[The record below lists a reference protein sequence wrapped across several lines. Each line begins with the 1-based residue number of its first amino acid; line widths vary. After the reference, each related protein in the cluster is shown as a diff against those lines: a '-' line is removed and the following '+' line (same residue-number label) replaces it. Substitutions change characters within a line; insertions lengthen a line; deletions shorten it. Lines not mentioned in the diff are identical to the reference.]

1 MIQIQNLNRLHAPLQ
16 PLMIKKIEKLISN
29 SEFIG
34 GKEVEDFE
42 RAFSKIHGFSHT
54 ISCGNGTDAL
64 YVALKSLNLP
74 QDSDVLV
81 TALTWISSSEII
93 TQAGHKPVFIDVGD
107 SGYNVDL
114 KAIKKCITNN
124 TRAIVLV
131 HLYGIPCNMD
141 EIVEYC
147 HLNNIKII
155 EDCAQAHLA
164 SYKGQLVGTF
174 GDVATFSFFPG
185 KNLGAFGDA
194 GAICTNDQDIAR
206 FCRLY
211 SKHGAFKKHHHLI
224 EGINSRM
231 DSIQAAI
238 LNIKLEHI
246 YLWTGKRRS
255 IAKEYLAR
263 IDNCHVKLPA
273 FLVDSEPAW
282 HLFTIEV
289 PDRNNFV
296 RYLKDKEIGYATNYP
311 VPVPLQPC
319 YGGESR
325 VAEFPRAA
333 EKCSKLVNIP
343 MCPTLS
349 DREVDYIINALN
361 AYTI

>member
-1 MIQIQNLNRLHAPLQ
+1 MIQIQNLNRLHRPMQ
-16 PLMIKKIEKLISN
+16 PLIIKKLEKLITN

-34 GKEVEDFE
+34 GKEVKDFE
-42 RAFSKIHGFSHT
+42 RAFSKIHGFDHT

-64 YVALKSLNLP
+64 HVALKSLNLP

-93 TQAGHKPVFIDVGD
+93 TQAGHKPVFIDIGD

-114 KAIKKCITNN
+114 NSIKKCVTNN

-141 EIVEYC
+141 DIVEYC
-147 HLNNIKII
+147 HFNNIKII

-164 SYKGQLVGTF
+164 IYKDQLVGTF

-194 GAICTNDQDIAR
+194 GAICTNDEDIAR

-224 EGINSRM
+224 EGIN
-231 DSIQAAI
+231 
-238 LNIKLEHI
+238 NII
-246 YLWTGKRRS
+246 NFS
-255 IAKEYLAR
+255 IA
-263 IDNCHVKLPA
+263 
-273 FLVDSEPAW
+273 
-282 HLFTIEV
+282 
-289 PDRNNFV
+289 
-296 RYLKDKEIGYATNYP
+296 
-311 VPVPLQPC
+311 
-319 YGGESR
+319 
-325 VAEFPRAA
+325 
-333 EKCSKLVNIP
+333 
-343 MCPTLS
+343 
-349 DREVDYIINALN
+349 
-361 AYTI
+361 